1 MGEKKT
7 MANSR
12 ESKERK
18 CNHNMLIGLAMNT
31 ATHTVSHDNMNKD
44 SDLSKQ
50 RGIDNV
56 RNGGKRNNT
65 CNSVNAFLL

>member
-1 MGEKKT
+1 
-7 MANSR
+7 
-12 ESKERK
+12 
-18 CNHNMLIGLAMNT
+18 MLIGLAMNT
-31 ATHTVSHDNMNKD
+31 ATYTVSHDNMNKD